1 MAAGKLVGDAAI
13 YGGAWR
19 AHRRRLDRGIWKDFE
34 PMTENQLVAR
44 VSSDLHEIT
53 CVTLADR

>member
-19 AHRRRLDRGIWKDFE
+19 AHRRRLDRGIWKDF
-34 PMTENQLVAR
+34 QLMSDQAAR
-44 VSSDLHEIT
+44 KGKKQQACQRNV
-53 CVTLADR
+53 